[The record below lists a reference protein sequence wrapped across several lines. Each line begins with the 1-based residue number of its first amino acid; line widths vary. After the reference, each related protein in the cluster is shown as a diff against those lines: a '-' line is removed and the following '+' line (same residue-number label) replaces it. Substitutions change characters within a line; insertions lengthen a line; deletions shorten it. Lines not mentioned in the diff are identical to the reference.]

1 MYNKIND
8 ELIKANDEGTD
19 EFNEPKIL
27 YNHCQQIAC
36 KNCN

>member
-27 YNHCQQIAC
+27 YYI
-36 KNCN
+36 